1 MDVCFQ
7 VKHSLQASTLAR
19 KFDIS
24 HWFPCGA
31 DVQAYVHV
39 ITKISRV
46 DRLPVFLGMGLRSK
60 EVGEEEEEEEEE
72 KEKEEEEEEEEKEE
86 EG

>member
-1 MDVCFQ
+1 MDVYVQ
-7 VKHSLQASTLAR
+7 VKHSLQAPTLAR

-24 HWFPCGA
+24 RWFPCGA
-31 DVQAYVHV
+31 DGQAYGHV

-46 DRLPVFLGMGLRSK
+46 DRLPIFLGMGLRSK
-60 EVGEEEEEEEEE
+60 EVGEEEEEEE
-72 KEKEEEEEEEEKEE
+72 KEE